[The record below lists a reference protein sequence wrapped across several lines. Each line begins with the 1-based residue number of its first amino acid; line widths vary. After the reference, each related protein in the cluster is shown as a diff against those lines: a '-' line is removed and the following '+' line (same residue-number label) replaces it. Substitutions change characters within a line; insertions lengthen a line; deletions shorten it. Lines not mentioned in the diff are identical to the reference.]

1 MNRSTP
7 TNSPQTVRREGKPDL
22 RILSWTPPIL
32 ILEVEGEIRRVFLTA
47 GQHGGWY
54 GIEGQSYPFS
64 TNAKNRVASEQG
76 TEAARGDLDAP
87 MPGRVLKILVSK
99 GDSVESGQR
108 LLILEAMKMELP
120 IRAPQA
126 GVVRDLHVTVDQSV
140 DPGQPLIE
148 IDEGG
153 SA

>member
-1 MNRSTP
+1 MNRFTP
-7 TNSPQTVRREGKPDL
+7 KSSPTTIRREGKPDL
-22 RILSWTPPIL
+22 RILSWAPPIL
-32 ILEVEGEIRRVFLTA
+32 VLEQEGKIRRVFLTA
-47 GQHGGWY
+47 DQQGGWF
-54 GIEGQSYPFS
+54 GIDGQSYPFS
-64 TNAKNRVASEQG
+64 TKSTDRANSDQG
-76 TEAARGDLDAP
+76 TEAVTGDLNAP
-87 MPGRVLKILVSK
+87 MPGRVLEVLVSK
-99 GDSVESGQR
+99 GDTVESGQR

-126 GVVRDLHVTVDQSV
+126 GVIREVHVAVDQGV